1 MEGMPNLQMSFNLP
15 PVRVDL
21 VSIFFKPEINNF
33 LVFGIIG
40 TSNED
45 YDFGVTQVCFPF
57 TE

>member
-21 VSIFFKPEINNF
+21 VSIFLKPEINNF

-40 TSNED
+40 TRNED
-45 YDFGVTQVCFPF
+45 YDFGGTQVCFPF